1 MYLMSGSIDPAALLA
16 EVSAPDR
23 GGVASFLGVV
33 RDHHAGR
40 DVLRLEY
47 SAYPAMAELE
57 CERILEEARGRWPCG
72 VTLRHR
78 LGTLEIGDLAV
89 AVLAA
94 SAHRAA
100 AFDACRY
107 VIEELKRRVPIW
119 KREFFADGTAA
130 WVDPTAASEL
140 APSRRGDAP

>member
-1 MYLMSGSIDPAALLA
+1 VYLVSGPIDPSALLA
-16 EVSAPDR
+16 DVSAPDR

-40 DVLRLEY
+40 EVLRLEY

-57 CERILEEARGRWPCG
+57 CEHILAEARGRWPCG

-107 VIEELKRRVPIW
+107 VIEQLKRRVPIW
-119 KREFFADGTAA
+119 KREFFADGTDA
-130 WVDPTAASEL
+130 WVDPTAASEF
-140 APSRRGDAP
+140 APSRRDAT